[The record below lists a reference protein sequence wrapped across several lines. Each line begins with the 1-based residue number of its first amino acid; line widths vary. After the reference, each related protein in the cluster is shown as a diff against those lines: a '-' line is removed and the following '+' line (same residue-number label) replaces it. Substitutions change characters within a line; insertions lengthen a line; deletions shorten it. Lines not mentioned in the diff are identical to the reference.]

1 MEADDKKNGLVLV
14 RMRPESVK
22 MEAEETAT
30 PREGTAQTDR
40 VPAAPHSL
48 NAEDS
53 DQVGL
58 RPEQPAAIEAGR
70 VALQNAGAD
79 TQNDEGPGPLPA
91 AAEGEGAQA
100 AELVPGID
108 VETLLILAVQ
118 HILSLS
124 GMAFSPGAVR
134 DLPEMTGESFDP
146 KAAISAL
153 RHVGF
158 EASYGELAPKNLRAS
173 HCPAIGFLKGGEA
186 VVIHTIDDEGLMHL
200 RRFERVDT
208 PFIEE
213 QLPKKDV
220 ADQLEPY
227 VVLARKVHAAAKVKG
242 ENDWFWG
249 SLLQGK
255 WLYGQVLVAAAITN
269 FMGLSTSLF
278 IMVVYDRV
286 VPNEAIESLIA
297 LTIGVLIA
305 LVFDFVIKTLR
316 AQFVDKAGKRADA
329 RMSRLIFDKILNM
342 RLDNRRQKSGAMA
355 SIVREFD
362 TLRDFFTS
370 ATLVAVVDLPFIF
383 LFIWVISLISGPLA
397 LVPLIAVP
405 LVILSGL
412 VIQPFLARIA
422 ESSMQSNMSKQSV
435 LVETLNGLETVQAT
449 GSGRLMRR
457 RFEEASDAQS
467 DLGLKNRM
475 LSNFAINSAAS
486 VQQLAQIATIF
497 YGVFLIQDGTITMG
511 AMIAAVI
518 LGGRTLAPLSQLAS
532 AMSRANGA
540 RQAYRS
546 LSAVMNDD
554 ADQQNLTR
562 SRLSRPHLSG
572 SIELKNVSYSF
583 PGASS
588 PIIRNL
594 SLKIPAGQ
602 KVAIVGR
609 MGSGKSTM
617 SRLISGLIEP
627 SEGAVLIDGVD
638 LRQVDKS
645 DVRRNVGVMLQ
656 ETWLFSG
663 TVKEN
668 LQMGFYEYDDAH
680 ILNIAKI
687 SGVDDFVGSHPQG
700 YDMEL
705 RERGE
710 GLSGGQRQSIN
721 LARALLHDPNLLVL
735 DEPTSSMDTATE
747 KSVIGRL
754 KAWAGAR
761 TLVMVTHRNTLL
773 ELADRVLV
781 MDQGT
786 VVADTTPEKLKAQA
800 R

>member
-1 MEADDKKNGLVLV
+1 MEDNRANGVTRFSVVQGKGTDYQSIADVSERQVAEVDDFGQSTPDGVAGSLLNGGVG
-14 RMRPESVK
+14 S
-22 MEAEETAT
+22 ET
-30 PREGTAQTDR
+30 
-40 VPAAPHSL
+40 S
-48 NAEDS
+48 
-53 DQVGL
+53 
-58 RPEQPAAIEAGR
+58 
-70 VALQNAGAD
+70 
-79 TQNDEGPGPLPA
+79 
-91 AAEGEGAQA
+91 
-100 AELVPGID
+100 
-108 VETLLILAVQ
+108 LILAVQ
-118 HILSLS
+118 HILLLS
-124 GMAFSPGAVR
+124 GLAFSCGAVR
-134 DLPEMTGESFDP
+134 DLPELTSERFDP
-146 KAAISAL
+146 RAAISAL

-158 EASYGELAPKNLRAS
+158 EAGYGEMRPRNLRAS
-173 HCPAIGFLKGGEA
+173 HCPAIGFLKSGEA
-186 VVIHTIDDEGLMHL
+186 VVLLAGAGDGSVRL
-200 RRFERVDT
+200 RRFSGAESYHDEERGIGALDNDLLDY
-208 PFIEE
+208 F
-213 QLPKKDV
+213 
-220 ADQLEPY
+220 
-227 VVLARKVHAAAKVKG
+227 VLARRVHAAAKTKG
-242 ENDWFWG
+242 KNDWFWG

-255 WLYGQVLVAAAITN
+255 WLYVQVLIAAAIAN
-269 FMGLSTSLF
+269 FLGLSTSLF

-297 LTIGVLIA
+297 LTIGVLVA
-305 LVFDFVIKTLR
+305 LAFDFIIKTLR

-329 RMSRLIFDKILNM
+329 RMSRLIFDKILGM

-362 TLRDFFTS
+362 TLREFFTS

-383 LFIWVISLISGPLA
+383 LFIWVIWLIAGPLA
-397 LVPLIAVP
+397 LVPLVAVP

-412 VIQPFLARIA
+412 AIQPLLARIA
-422 ESSMQSNMSKQSV
+422 ESSMQTNMSKQSV

-457 RFEEASDAQS
+457 RFEAASDAQS

-475 LSNFAINSAAS
+475 LSQFAINSAAS
-486 VQQLAQIATIF
+486 VQQLAQVATIF
-497 YGVFLIQDGTITMG
+497 YGVFLIQDGIITMG

-546 LSAVMNDD
+546 LSAVMTDD
-554 ADQQNLTR
+554 PADQDLSR

-572 SIELKNVSYSF
+572 AVEFKSVSYTF
-583 PGASS
+583 PGSS
-588 PIIRNL
+588 APIIRNL

-602 KVAIVGR
+602 KVAILGR
-609 MGSGKSTM
+609 MGSGKSTL

-638 LRQVDKS
+638 LRQIDRS
-645 DVRRNVGVMLQ
+645 DVRRNIGVMLQ
-656 ETWLFSG
+656 DTWLFSG
-663 TVKEN
+663 SVKEN
-668 LQMGFYEYDDAH
+668 LQMGFHEYDDAH
-680 ILNIAKI
+680 LLKIAKV
-687 SGVDDFVGSHPQG
+687 SGVDDFVASHPHG

-747 KSVIGRL
+747 KAVIERL
-754 KAWAGAR
+754 KSWCGAR
-761 TLVMVTHRNTLL
+761 TLVMVTHRNSLL

-781 MDQGT
+781 IDQGQ
-786 VVADTTPEKLKAQA
+786 VVADTTPDKIRAQG
-800 R
+800 RQG

>member
-1 MEADDKKNGLVLV
+1 MAIKSFEEPNTSQNQEAGQKPVPLNGTIATNADASGAGVHDVGRPVQDESVEAPAYNADDPDTVQ
-14 RMRPESVK
+14 P
-22 MEAEETAT
+22 ETA
-30 PREGTAQTDR
+30 
-40 VPAAPHSL
+40 SI
-48 NAEDS
+48 NAVE
-53 DQVGL
+53 QGL
-58 RPEQPAAIEAGR
+58 IFS
-70 VALQNAGAD
+70 
-79 TQNDEGPGPLPA
+79 
-91 AAEGEGAQA
+91 
-100 AELVPGID
+100 
-108 VETLLILAVQ
+108 VQ
-118 HILSLS
+118 HILALS

-134 DLPEMTGESFDP
+134 DLPELTTETFDP
-146 KAAISAL
+146 KSAVSAL

-158 EASYGELAPKNLRAS
+158 EATYGEMKLKKLRGT
-173 HCPAIGFLKGGEA
+173 HCPAIGFLKSGEA
-186 VVIHTIDDEGLMHL
+186 VILHTIDEDGKAHL
-200 RRFERVDT
+200 RRFSA
-208 PFIEE
+208 EE
-213 QLPKKDV
+213 QFDEQLLPLKELDTHLKS
-220 ADQLEPY
+220 Y
-227 VVLARKVHAAAKVKG
+227 FVLARRVHSAAKAKG
-242 ENDWFWG
+242 KNDWFWG
-249 SLLQGK
+249 SMLQGK
-255 WLYGQVLVAAAITN
+255 WLYGQVLVAAAISN
-269 FMGLSTSLF
+269 FLGLSTSLF

-305 LVFDFVIKTLR
+305 LGFDFIIKTLR
-316 AQFVDKAGKRADA
+316 AQFVDKAGKRADG

-362 TLRDFFTS
+362 TLREFFTS

-412 VIQPFLARIA
+412 VVQPFLARIA
-422 ESSMQSNMSKQSV
+422 ESSMKTNMSKQSV

-486 VQQLAQIATIF
+486 IQQLAQIATIF
-497 YGVFLIQDGTITMG
+497 YGVFLIQDGIITMG
-511 AMIAAVI
+511 AMIASVI
-518 LGGRTLAPLSQLAS
+518 LGGRALAPLSQLAS
-532 AMSRANGA
+532 AMTRANGA
-540 RQAYRS
+540 RQAYRA

-554 ADQQNLTR
+554 ADQQAQTR
-562 SRLSRPHLSG
+562 SRLSRPYLSG
-572 SIELKNVSYSF
+572 AVEFKNVSYTF
-583 PGASS
+583 PGSDTA
-588 PIIRNL
+588 IIRDL

-602 KVAIVGR
+602 KVAVVGR
-609 MGSGKSTM
+609 MGSGKSTI

-627 SEGAVLIDGVD
+627 SEGSVLIDGVD
-638 LRQVDKS
+638 LRQIDKS

-656 ETWLFSG
+656 DTWLFSG

-680 ILNIAKI
+680 VLNIAKI
-687 SGVDDFVGSHPQG
+687 SGVDDFVASHPQG
-700 YDMEL
+700 YDMKL

-735 DEPTSSMDTATE
+735 DEPTSSMDAATE

-781 MDQGT
+781 MDQGAIIT
-786 VVADTTPEKLKAQA
+786 DTTPEKLKAQA

>member
-1 MEADDKKNGLVLV
+1 MSHNGVKATAKTGSNENLSDDDLSEQQDATIAPKAIDETPDLHGEAFQDKFDERLVLC
-14 RMRPESVK
+14 
-22 MEAEETAT
+22 
-30 PREGTAQTDR
+30 
-40 VPAAPHSL
+40 
-48 NAEDS
+48 
-53 DQVGL
+53 
-58 RPEQPAAIEAGR
+58 
-70 VALQNAGAD
+70 
-79 TQNDEGPGPLPA
+79 
-91 AAEGEGAQA
+91 
-100 AELVPGID
+100 
-108 VETLLILAVQ
+108 VQ
-118 HILSLS
+118 HMLSFS

-134 DLPEMTGESFDP
+134 DLPELPTAAFDP
-146 KAAISAL
+146 KAAVSAL
-153 RHVGF
+153 RHAGL
-158 EASYGELAPKNLRAS
+158 EATYGKMKIKRLRAT
-173 HCPAIGFLKGGEA
+173 HCPAIGFLKSGAPIIIHA
-186 VVIHTIDDEGLMHL
+186 VDETDMVYLWHFSSDGVY
-200 RRFERVDT
+200 R
-208 PFIEE
+208 EE
-213 QLPKKDV
+213 QLPLKELD
-220 ADQLEPY
+220 ANLEPY
-227 VVLARKVHAAAKVKG
+227 FILARAVHTAAKAKG
-242 ENDWFWG
+242 KNDWFWG

-255 WLYGQVLVAAAITN
+255 WLYGQVLVAAALTN
-269 FMGLSTSLF
+269 FLGLSTSLF

-305 LVFDFVIKTLR
+305 LAFDFVIKTLR
-316 AQFVDKAGKRADA
+316 AQFVDRAGKRADG
-329 RMSRLIFDKILNM
+329 RMSRLVFDRILNM

-362 TLRDFFTS
+362 TLREFFTS
-370 ATLVAVVDLPFIF
+370 ATLVAIIDLPFIF
-383 LFIWVISLISGPLA
+383 FFIWVISLIAGPLA
-397 LVPLIAVP
+397 MVPLIAVP

-412 VIQPFLARIA
+412 FIQPFLARIA
-422 ESSMQSNMSKQSV
+422 ESSMLTNMSKQSV
-435 LVETLNGLETVQAT
+435 LVETLNGIETVQAT

-486 VQQLAQIATIF
+486 IQQLAQIVTIF
-497 YGVFLIQDGTITMG
+497 YGVFLIQEGTITMG

-518 LGGRTLAPLSQLAS
+518 LGGRTLAPLSQLAA

-554 ADQQNLTR
+554 PNQQQVVR
-562 SRLSRPHLSG
+562 SRLSRPHLVG
-572 SIELKNVSYSF
+572 AVEFKNVSYIF

-594 SLKIPAGQ
+594 SLKIPEGQ
-602 KVAIVGR
+602 KVAIMGR

-627 SEGAVLIDGVD
+627 SEGSVLIDGVD
-638 LRQVDKS
+638 LRQIDKS

-680 ILNIAKI
+680 LLQIARV
-687 SGVDDFVGSHPQG
+687 SGVDDFVAGHPLG

-721 LARALLHDPNLLVL
+721 LARALLHNPNLLVL
-735 DEPTSSMDTATE
+735 DEPTSSMDTGTE
-747 KSVIGRL
+747 KSVIARL
-754 KAWAGAR
+754 KAWSKDR
-761 TLVMVTHRNTLL
+761 TLIMVTHRNTLL
-773 ELADRVLV
+773 ELTDRVLV
-781 MDQGT
+781 MDKGA
-786 VVADTTPEKLKAQA
+786 VIADTTPEKLKAQA

>member
-1 MEADDKKNGLVLV
+1 MEDKSTDEASIPTTANVAAKLEGDGVSLVSV
-14 RMRPESVK
+14 RSGEDAEKPSEPEDI
-22 MEAEETAT
+22 AT
-30 PREGTAQTDR
+30 PDLRGDTASEPGVEPQA
-40 VPAAPHSL
+40 VL
-48 NAEDS
+48 ES
-53 DQVGL
+53 D
-58 RPEQPAAIEAGR
+58 
-70 VALQNAGAD
+70 GA
-79 TQNDEGPGPLPA
+79 T
-91 AAEGEGAQA
+91 
-100 AELVPGID
+100 
-108 VETLLILAVQ
+108 TLIHAVQ
-118 HILSLS
+118 HILALS
-124 GMAFSPGAVR
+124 GMAFSAGAVR
-134 DLPEMTGESFDP
+134 DLPELTSEAFDP
-146 KAAISAL
+146 KSAVSAL
-153 RHVGF
+153 RNVRF
-158 EASYGELAPKNLRAS
+158 EATYGEMKLKKLRAT
-173 HCPAIGFLKGGEA
+173 HCPMIGFLKSGDA
-186 VVIHTIDDEGLMHL
+186 VVINAIDESGMVHL
-200 RRFERVDT
+200 RRFGGEEQFV
-208 PFIEE
+208 EE
-213 QLPKKDV
+213 QLTQRDLG
-220 ADQLEPY
+220 DQLEPFII
-227 VVLARKVHAAAKVKG
+227 LARRVHEAAKVKG
-242 ENDWFWG
+242 KNDWFWG

-255 WLYGQVLVAAAITN
+255 WLYGQVLIAAAITN
-269 FMGLSTSLF
+269 FLGLSTSLF

-305 LVFDFVIKTLR
+305 LGFDFIIKTLR

-362 TLRDFFTS
+362 TLREFFTS

-383 LFIWVISLISGPLA
+383 LFIWVISLIAGPLA

-422 ESSMQSNMSKQSV
+422 KSSMETNMSKQSV

-475 LSNFAINSAAS
+475 LSQFAINSAAS

-497 YGVFLIQDGTITMG
+497 FGVFLIQDGTITMG

-554 ADQQNLTR
+554 AEQQAQAR

-572 SIELKNVSYSF
+572 EIEFKNVSYTF
-583 PGASS
+583 PGADSA
-588 PIIRNL
+588 IIRNL
-594 SLKIPAGQ
+594 SLKISVGQ
-602 KVAIVGR
+602 KVAVVGR

-617 SRLISGLIEP
+617 SRLIAGLIEP

-638 LRQVDKS
+638 LRQIDKS

-656 ETWLFSG
+656 DTWLFSG

-680 ILNIAKI
+680 LLNIAKL
-687 SGVDDFVGSHPQG
+687 SGVDDFVASHPQG

-754 KAWAGAR
+754 KVWAGSR

-781 MDQGT
+781 MDQGSI
-786 VVADTTPEKLKAQA
+786 VADTTPEKLKAQA

>member
-1 MEADDKKNGLVLV
+1 
-14 RMRPESVK
+14 
-22 MEAEETAT
+22 MEAEDKNPKAVLGRIGGEDITER
-30 PREGTAQTDR
+30 PRSEPSVAQSAQMASSGD
-40 VPAAPHSL
+40 V
-48 NAEDS
+48 D
-53 DQVGL
+53 
-58 RPEQPAAIEAGR
+58 
-70 VALQNAGAD
+70 AGAD
-79 TQNDEGPGPLPA
+79 GDHGDDNADPDAIVDEA
-91 AAEGEGAQA
+91 AAPD
-100 AELVPGID
+100 AEPGID
-108 VETLLILAVQ
+108 TETPLILAVQ

-124 GMAFSPGAVR
+124 GLSFSAGAVR
-134 DLPEMTGESFDP
+134 DLPELTSEQFAP
-146 KAAISAL
+146 KSAVSAL

-158 EASYGELAPKNLRAS
+158 EANYGEMPVSALEAG
-173 HCPAIGFLKGGEA
+173 HCPAIAFAQNGAA
-186 VVIHTIDDEGLMHL
+186 VVIAAITEDGIVKVLHFQGEEEPLAEELPASELLAHL
-200 RRFERVDT
+200 Q
-208 PFIEE
+208 PFFI
-213 QLPKKDV
+213 
-220 ADQLEPY
+220 
-227 VVLARKVHAAAKVKG
+227 LARKVHAAAKPKG
-242 ENDWFWG
+242 KNDWFWG
-249 SLLQGK
+249 SLAQGRG
-255 WLYGQVLVAAAITN
+255 LYGQVIIAAALTN
-269 FMGLSTSLF
+269 FLGLSTSLF

-305 LVFDFVIKTLR
+305 LGFDFIIKTLR

-329 RMSRLIFDKILNM
+329 RMSRLIFDKILSM
-342 RLDNRRQKSGAMA
+342 KLDSRRQKSGAMA
-355 SIVREFD
+355 TIVREFD
-362 TLRDFFTS
+362 TLREFFTS
-370 ATLVAVVDLPFIF
+370 ATLIAIVDLPFIF
-383 LFIWVISLISGPLA
+383 FFIWVISLISGPLA

-405 LVILSGL
+405 LVIAAGL
-412 VIQPFLARIA
+412 GIQPFLARITQG
-422 ESSMQSNMSKQSV
+422 SMESNMSKQSV

-467 DLGLKNRM
+467 DLGLKSRM

-540 RQAYRS
+540 REAYRS
-546 LSAVMNDD
+546 LSAVMNPSEGEVDEVR
-554 ADQQNLTR
+554 A
-562 SRLSRPHLSG
+562 RLSRPHLAG
-572 SIELKNVSYSF
+572 NVELKGLSYTF
-583 PGASS
+583 PGANS
-588 PIIRNL
+588 PILKDL

-638 LRQVDKS
+638 LRQIDKS
-645 DVRRNVGVMLQ
+645 DVRRNIGVMLQ

-663 TVKEN
+663 SVKEN

-680 ILNIAKI
+680 ILNIAKV
-687 SGVDDFVGSHPQG
+687 SGVDDFVASHPQG

-705 RERGE
+705 KERGE

-721 LARALLHDPNLLVL
+721 LARALLHNPNLLIL

-747 KSVIGRL
+747 KAVIGRL
-754 KAWAGAR
+754 KEWAGDR
-761 TLVMVTHRNTLL
+761 TLIMVTHRNTLL

-786 VVADTTPEKLKAQA
+786 VVADTTPDKLRAQA
-800 R
+800 K

>member
-1 MEADDKKNGLVLV
+1 MT
-14 RMRPESVK
+14 VK
-22 MEAEETAT
+22 SLEVNTTSQDQDMGQEPAT
-30 PREGTAQTDR
+30 QT
-40 VPAAPHSL
+40 
-48 NAEDS
+48 EDEV
-53 DQVGL
+53 Q
-58 RPEQPAAIEAGR
+58 
-70 VALQNAGAD
+70 GAD
-79 TQNDEGPGPLPA
+79 ATGAGGGSVEHSNMQEGVDATAFEGEDDVIA
-91 AAEGEGAQA
+91 VSVTGSIDAAEQA
-100 AELVPGID
+100 
-108 VETLLILAVQ
+108 LILSVQ
-118 HILSLS
+118 HILALS

-134 DLPEMTGESFDP
+134 DLPELTSEAFDP
-146 KAAISAL
+146 KSAVSAL

-158 EASYGELAPKNLRAS
+158 EATYGEMKIKKLRAT
-173 HCPAIGFLKGGEA
+173 HCPAIGFLKSGEA
-186 VVIHTIDDEGLMHL
+186 IVVHAFGEDGTVHL
-200 RRFERVDT
+200 RRFSADDT
-208 PFIEE
+208 FVEE
-213 QLPKKDV
+213 LLPLKELDTYL
-220 ADQLEPY
+220 QPY
-227 VVLARKVHAAAKVKG
+227 FVLARRVHAAAKVKG
-242 ENDWFWG
+242 KNDWFWG
-249 SLLQGK
+249 SLLEGK

-269 FMGLSTSLF
+269 FLGLSTSLF

-305 LVFDFVIKTLR
+305 LAFDFIIKTLR

-362 TLRDFFTS
+362 TLREFFTS

-383 LFIWVISLISGPLA
+383 LFIWVISLIAGPLA

-422 ESSMQSNMSKQSV
+422 ESSMETNMSKQSV

-572 SIELKNVSYSF
+572 AVEFKNVSYTF

-627 SEGAVLIDGVD
+627 SEGSVLIDGVD
-638 LRQVDKS
+638 LRQIDKS

-680 ILNIAKI
+680 VLNIAKI
-687 SGVDDFVGSHPQG
+687 SGVDDFVASHPQG

-754 KAWAGAR
+754 KAWAGVR

-781 MDQGT
+781 MDQGA
-786 VVADTTPEKLKAQA
+786 VVTDTTPEKLKAQA
-800 R
+800 QAQAR

>member
-1 MEADDKKNGLVLV
+1 MTVKSFEDNTTSQDQDMGQEPAIQTEGVAQGADASGAGVY
-14 RMRPESVK
+14 SVEHAN
-22 MEAEETAT
+22 MQEGVDAPAFEGEDEVTA
-30 PREGTAQTDR
+30 
-40 VPAAPHSL
+40 VS
-48 NAEDS
+48 
-53 DQVGL
+53 V
-58 RPEQPAAIEAGR
+58 
-70 VALQNAGAD
+70 AGAVD
-79 TQNDEGPGPLPA
+79 G
-91 AAEGEGAQA
+91 AEQS
-100 AELVPGID
+100 
-108 VETLLILAVQ
+108 LILSVQ
-118 HILSLS
+118 HILALS

-134 DLPEMTGESFDP
+134 DLPELTSEAFDP
-146 KAAISAL
+146 KSAVSAL

-158 EASYGELAPKNLRAS
+158 EATYGEMKLKKLRAT
-173 HCPAIGFLKGGEA
+173 HCPAIGFLKSGEA
-186 VVIHTIDDEGLMHL
+186 VVINALGDDGIVHL
-200 RRFERVDT
+200 RRFSGEDT
-208 PFIEE
+208 FVEE
-213 QLPKKDV
+213 LLPLRELD
-220 ADQLEPY
+220 AYLQPY
-227 VVLARKVHAAAKVKG
+227 FVLARRVHAAAKVKG
-242 ENDWFWG
+242 KNDWFWG
-249 SLLQGK
+249 SLFEGK

-269 FMGLSTSLF
+269 FLGLSTSLF

-305 LVFDFVIKTLR
+305 LAFDFIIKTLR

-362 TLRDFFTS
+362 TLREFFTS

-383 LFIWVISLISGPLA
+383 LFIWVISMISGPLA

-405 LVILSGL
+405 LVIMSGL

-422 ESSMQSNMSKQSV
+422 ESSMQTNMSKQSV

-546 LSAVMNDD
+546 LSAMMNDD
-554 ADQQNLTR
+554 VEQRNLPRT
-562 SRLSRPHLSG
+562 RLSRPYLSG
-572 SIELKNVSYSF
+572 AIEFKNVSYTF
-583 PGASS
+583 PGADSA
-588 PIIRNL
+588 IIRDL

-602 KVAIVGR
+602 KVAVVGR

-617 SRLISGLIEP
+617 SRLISGLVEP
-627 SEGAVLIDGVD
+627 SEGSVMIDGVD
-638 LRQVDKS
+638 LRQIDKS

-656 ETWLFSG
+656 DTWLFSG

-680 ILNIAKI
+680 VLNIAKI
-687 SGVDDFVGSHPQG
+687 SGVDDFVASHPQG
-700 YDMEL
+700 YEMEL

-747 KSVIGRL
+747 KTVIGRL
-754 KAWAGAR
+754 KTWAGTR

-781 MDQGT
+781 MDQGAII
-786 VVADTTPEKLKAQA
+786 ADTTPEKLKAQA

>member
-1 MEADDKKNGLVLV
+1 MVDKSLEEHNASQDQDTGREPATQNGDIAHSADASEAVV
-14 RMRPESVK
+14 HSVERPVEEEGVEAPALEGEDAASEVSVIGTVD
-22 MEAEETAT
+22 AEE
-30 PREGTAQTDR
+30 Q
-40 VPAAPHSL
+40 
-48 NAEDS
+48 
-53 DQVGL
+53 
-58 RPEQPAAIEAGR
+58 
-70 VALQNAGAD
+70 AL
-79 TQNDEGPGPLPA
+79 
-91 AAEGEGAQA
+91 
-100 AELVPGID
+100 IFS
-108 VETLLILAVQ
+108 VQ
-118 HILSLS
+118 HILALS

-134 DLPEMTGESFDP
+134 DLPELTSEAFDP
-146 KAAISAL
+146 KSAVSAL

-158 EASYGELAPKNLRAS
+158 EATYGEMKLKKLRAS
-173 HCPAIGFLKGGEA
+173 HCPAIGFLKSGEA
-186 VVIHTIDDEGLMHL
+186 VVVHAIDEDGIVHL
-200 RRFERVDT
+200 RRFSAEDQFGEEHL
-208 PFIEE
+208 PQKELDAHLIPYFI
-213 QLPKKDV
+213 
-220 ADQLEPY
+220 
-227 VVLARKVHAAAKVKG
+227 LARRVHAAAKAKG
-242 ENDWFWG
+242 KNDWFWG

-255 WLYGQVLVAAAITN
+255 WLYGQVLIAAAITN
-269 FMGLSTSLF
+269 FLGLSTSLF

-305 LVFDFVIKTLR
+305 LGFDFIIKTLR

-362 TLRDFFTS
+362 TLREFFTS

-383 LFIWVISLISGPLA
+383 LFIWVISLIAGPLA

-422 ESSMQSNMSKQSV
+422 ESSMETNMSKQSV

-467 DLGLKNRM
+467 DLSLKNRM

-486 VQQLAQIATIF
+486 IQQLAQIATIF

-540 RQAYRS
+540 RQAYRA

-554 ADQQNLTR
+554 ADQQAQTR
-562 SRLSRPHLSG
+562 SRLSRPYLSG
-572 SIELKNVSYSF
+572 AVEFKNVSYTF

-594 SLKIPAGQ
+594 SLKIPTGQ

-627 SEGAVLIDGVD
+627 SEGSVLIDGVD
-638 LRQVDKS
+638 LRQIDKS
-645 DVRRNVGVMLQ
+645 DIRRNVGVMLQ
-656 ETWLFSG
+656 DTWLFSG

-680 ILNIAKI
+680 VLNIAKI
-687 SGVDDFVGSHPQG
+687 SGVDDFVASHPQG

-721 LARALLHDPNLLVL
+721 LARSLLHDPNLLVL

-754 KAWAGAR
+754 KAWAGLR

-781 MDQGT
+781 MDQGA
-786 VVADTTPEKLKAQA
+786 VAADTTPEKLKAQA

>member
-1 MEADDKKNGLVLV
+1 MEDKSTDEASIPTAANVAAKLEGDGVSLVSV
-14 RMRPESVK
+14 RSGEDVEKPSEPEDI
-22 MEAEETAT
+22 AT
-30 PREGTAQTDR
+30 PDLRGDTASEPGVEPQA
-40 VPAAPHSL
+40 VL
-48 NAEDS
+48 ES
-53 DQVGL
+53 D
-58 RPEQPAAIEAGR
+58 
-70 VALQNAGAD
+70 GA
-79 TQNDEGPGPLPA
+79 T
-91 AAEGEGAQA
+91 
-100 AELVPGID
+100 
-108 VETLLILAVQ
+108 TLIHAVQ
-118 HILSLS
+118 HILALS
-124 GMAFSPGAVR
+124 GMAFSAGAVR
-134 DLPEMTGESFDP
+134 DLPELTSEAFDP
-146 KAAISAL
+146 KSAVSAL
-153 RHVGF
+153 RNVRF
-158 EASYGELAPKNLRAS
+158 EATYGEMKLKKLRAT
-173 HCPAIGFLKGGEA
+173 HCPMIGFLKSGDA
-186 VVIHTIDDEGLMHL
+186 VVINAIDESGMVHL
-200 RRFERVDT
+200 RRFGGEEQFV
-208 PFIEE
+208 EE
-213 QLPKKDV
+213 QLTQRDLGN
-220 ADQLEPY
+220 QLEPFII
-227 VVLARKVHAAAKVKG
+227 LARRVHEAAKVKG
-242 ENDWFWG
+242 KNDWFWG

-255 WLYGQVLVAAAITN
+255 WLYGQVLIAAAITN
-269 FMGLSTSLF
+269 FLGLSTSLF

-305 LVFDFVIKTLR
+305 LGFDFIIKTLR

-362 TLRDFFTS
+362 TLREFFTS

-383 LFIWVISLISGPLA
+383 LFIWVISLIAGPLA

-405 LVILSGL
+405 LVVLSGL

-422 ESSMQSNMSKQSV
+422 KSSMETNMSKQSV

-475 LSNFAINSAAS
+475 LSQFAINSAAS

-497 YGVFLIQDGTITMG
+497 FGVFLIQDGTITMG

-554 ADQQNLTR
+554 AEQQAQAR

-572 SIELKNVSYSF
+572 EIEFKNVSYTF
-583 PGASS
+583 PGADSA
-588 PIIRNL
+588 IIRNL
-594 SLKIPAGQ
+594 SLKISVGQ
-602 KVAIVGR
+602 KVAVVGR

-617 SRLISGLIEP
+617 SRLIAGLIEP

-638 LRQVDKS
+638 LRQIDKS

-656 ETWLFSG
+656 DTWLFSG

-680 ILNIAKI
+680 LLNIAKL
-687 SGVDDFVGSHPQG
+687 SGVDDFVASHPQG

-754 KAWAGAR
+754 KVWAGSR

-781 MDQGT
+781 MDQGSI
-786 VVADTTPEKLKAQA
+786 VADTTPEKLKAQA

>member
-1 MEADDKKNGLVLV
+1 MEDKSTDEASIPTTANVAAKLEGDGVSLVSV
-14 RMRPESVK
+14 RSGEDAEKPSEPEDI
-22 MEAEETAT
+22 AT
-30 PREGTAQTDR
+30 PDLRGDTASEPGVEPQA
-40 VPAAPHSL
+40 VL
-48 NAEDS
+48 ES
-53 DQVGL
+53 D
-58 RPEQPAAIEAGR
+58 
-70 VALQNAGAD
+70 GA
-79 TQNDEGPGPLPA
+79 T
-91 AAEGEGAQA
+91 
-100 AELVPGID
+100 
-108 VETLLILAVQ
+108 TLIHAVQ
-118 HILSLS
+118 HILALS
-124 GMAFSPGAVR
+124 GMAFSAGAVR
-134 DLPEMTGESFDP
+134 DLPELISEAFDP
-146 KAAISAL
+146 KSAVSAL
-153 RHVGF
+153 RNVGF
-158 EASYGELAPKNLRAS
+158 EATYGEMKLKKLRAT
-173 HCPAIGFLKGGEA
+173 HCPTIGFLKSGDA
-186 VVIHTIDDEGLMHL
+186 VVINAIDESGMVHL
-200 RRFERVDT
+200 RRFGGEEQFV
-208 PFIEE
+208 EE
-213 QLPKKDV
+213 QLTQRDLG
-220 ADQLEPY
+220 DQLEPFII
-227 VVLARKVHAAAKVKG
+227 LARRVHEAAKVKG
-242 ENDWFWG
+242 KNDWFWG

-255 WLYGQVLVAAAITN
+255 WLYGQVLIAAAITN
-269 FMGLSTSLF
+269 FLGLSTSLF

-305 LVFDFVIKTLR
+305 LGFDFIIKTLR

-362 TLRDFFTS
+362 TLREFFTS

-383 LFIWVISLISGPLA
+383 LFIWVISLIAGPLA

-422 ESSMQSNMSKQSV
+422 KSSMETNMSKQSV

-475 LSNFAINSAAS
+475 LSQFAINSAAS

-497 YGVFLIQDGTITMG
+497 FGVFLIQDGTITMG

-554 ADQQNLTR
+554 AEQQAQAR

-572 SIELKNVSYSF
+572 EIEFKNVSYTF
-583 PGASS
+583 PGADSA
-588 PIIRNL
+588 IIRNL
-594 SLKIPAGQ
+594 SLKISVGQ
-602 KVAIVGR
+602 KVAVVGR

-617 SRLISGLIEP
+617 SRLIAGLIEP

-638 LRQVDKS
+638 LRQIDKS

-656 ETWLFSG
+656 DTWLFSG

-680 ILNIAKI
+680 LLNIAKL
-687 SGVDDFVGSHPQG
+687 SGVDDFVASHPQG

-754 KAWAGAR
+754 KVWAGSR

-781 MDQGT
+781 MDQGSI
-786 VVADTTPEKLKAQA
+786 VADTTPEKLKAQA

>member
-1 MEADDKKNGLVLV
+1 MVEKSHEKNNAQPDQEAGQESTEENGATSPSAGLSPLAASTAGGSVSEDGWVGSAHKVEEADQIETSN
-14 RMRPESVK
+14 
-22 MEAEETAT
+22 ETASVDPT
-30 PREGTAQTDR
+30 
-40 VPAAPHSL
+40 
-48 NAEDS
+48 
-53 DQVGL
+53 
-58 RPEQPAAIEAGR
+58 EQ
-70 VALQNAGAD
+70 D
-79 TQNDEGPGPLPA
+79 
-91 AAEGEGAQA
+91 
-100 AELVPGID
+100 
-108 VETLLILAVQ
+108 LIFSVQ
-118 HILSLS
+118 HILALS
-124 GMAFSPGAVR
+124 GVVFSPGAVR
-134 DLPEMTGESFDP
+134 DLPELTSEAFDP
-146 KAAISAL
+146 KSAVSAL

-158 EASYGELAPKNLRAS
+158 EATYGEMNFKKLRAP
-173 HCPAIGFLKGGEA
+173 HCPAIGFLKGGGA
-186 VVIHTIDDEGLMHL
+186 VVLHAIDENGIAFL
-200 RRFERVDT
+200 RRFDGEGQ
-208 PFIEE
+208 FIEE
-213 QLPKKDV
+213 KMPTKELGAK
-220 ADQLEPY
+220 LEPY
-227 VVLARKVHAAAKVKG
+227 VILARQVHAAAKIKSK
-242 ENDWFWG
+242 NDWFWG
-249 SLLQGK
+249 SLLEGK
-255 WLYGQVLVAAAITN
+255 WLYGQVLIAASITN
-269 FMGLSTSLF
+269 FLGLSTSLF

-305 LVFDFVIKTLR
+305 LGFDFIIKTLR

-362 TLRDFFTS
+362 TLREFFTS

-383 LFIWVISLISGPLA
+383 LFIWVISLIAGPLA

-422 ESSMQSNMSKQSV
+422 ESSMETSMSKQSV

-467 DLGLKNRM
+467 DLSLKNRM

-486 VQQLAQIATIF
+486 IQQLAQIATIF

-540 RQAYRS
+540 RQAYRA

-554 ADQQNLTR
+554 ADQQAQTR
-562 SRLSRPHLSG
+562 SRLSRPYLSG
-572 SIELKNVSYSF
+572 AIEFKNVSYTF
-583 PGASS
+583 PGADSA
-588 PIIRNL
+588 IIRDL

-602 KVAIVGR
+602 KIAVVGR

-627 SEGAVLIDGVD
+627 SEGSVLIDGVD
-638 LRQVDKS
+638 LRQIDKS

-656 ETWLFSG
+656 DTWLFSG

-687 SGVDDFVGSHPQG
+687 SGVDDFVASHPQG

-710 GLSGGQRQSIN
+710 GLSGGQRQLIN

-735 DEPTSSMDTATE
+735 DEPTSSMDAATE

-754 KAWAGAR
+754 KAWASTR

-781 MDQGT
+781 MDQGAI
-786 VVADTTPEKLKAQA
+786 VADTTPEKIKAQT